1 MLDKGNSDQSNKT
14 VMTLKEQKNQANEFV
29 ARWKDRGNERQD
41 SQPFWLCS
49 QFMALKSQL
58 SISLLKIRLCLTI
71 PVSLMAILKRLK
83 S

>member
-14 VMTLKEQKNQANEFV
+14 VMTLMSLLHVGKIEGMNDKIHSLF
-29 ARWKDRGNERQD
+29 GLT
-41 SQPFWLCS
+41 FCS